1 MKKSILVLLVFLT
14 ILSGC
19 SLIFPEVE
27 NSSQSQD
34 GPSNDYLSEY
44 SDKWCYQRLPA
55 TLKSGYGEIYAAV
68 VEGFDNDS
76 TITISDSTLGT
87 QREYTGIR
95 IELSK
100 PLETREDAKLL
111 YTAFL
116 WDNPHFFHIGNTYS
130 YEGYRSGNNDYYN
143 VFCLVYTMSAQPRM
157 VAAGRLKYVVSQ
169 IKKDLANAQPSD
181 QFETELFLH
190 DKLAEICS
198 YEAGAAQSDDPAVL
212 YPTAFTAYGA
222 LVEGRA
228 VCEGYSRAMQL
239 LLHENGMECTL
250 VNGYD
255 HNGAAHMWNLVTV
268 NGHNYHLDVTW
279 NDSSDRLHHSYFNLS
294 TAEILLSHTIADDN
308 IGVDTCTATD
318 ANYYHKTGRQINT
331 VHRDD
336 IAKVIAQ
343 AIKNGETSV
352 DMRFTKSSFAGARL
366 FVNNRELL
374 IQMVNEILSDTD
386 YEMWPYEEYSVNEI
400 YYTLTLYKQPD

>member
-116 WDNPHFFHIGNTYS
+116 WDNPRFFHIGNTYS

-143 VFCLVYTMSAQPRM
+143 VFCLVYTMSAQQRM

-181 QFETELFLH
+181 QFETELFCMISLPRSVAM
-190 DKLAEICS
+190 K
-198 YEAGAAQSDDPAVL
+198 PAPL
-212 YPTAFTAYGA
+212 NPTTPQYYI
-222 LVEGRA
+222 L
-228 VCEGYSRAMQL
+228 QH
-239 LLHENGMECTL
+239 LLHM
-250 VNGYD
+250 
-255 HNGAAHMWNLVTV
+255 AHLLKDARFARVT
-268 NGHNYHLDVTW
+268 HAQCSFCFMKTAW
-279 NDSSDRLHHSYFNLS
+279 SAPLS
-294 TAEILLSHTIADDN
+294 TAMIITVLPICGTLS
-308 IGVDTCTATD
+308 
-318 ANYYHKTGRQINT
+318 R
-331 VHRDD
+331 
-336 IAKVIAQ
+336 
-343 AIKNGETSV
+343 
-352 DMRFTKSSFAGARL
+352 
-366 FVNNRELL
+366 
-374 IQMVNEILSDTD
+374 
-386 YEMWPYEEYSVNEI
+386 
-400 YYTLTLYKQPD
+400 